1 MPEDDVKRAV
11 AAHLAAQGYRVT
23 VRWGRDHGI
32 DIEAFGSDGRLIIEA
47 KGEAPKGPQQANYFL
62 NAIGELIQGMADPHA
77 RYGLALPDNP
87 QFRGLAG
94 RLPTLARER
103 LQLSVYF
110 VGPDG
115 TVQVD

>member
-11 AAHLAAQGYRVT
+11 AAHLEAQGYRVT